1 MVEEINISKIS
12 VNKITFDETNPN
24 ILTKEQMKSLKLV
37 MEKFGFLA
45 PVILNKDLQVIDGE
59 HRVRVYQE
67 LGKKTI
73 PAYVIDINTIN
84 IKSHVLECHI
94 PCRCFFY
101 ITDVIQFIEIYI

>member
-1 MVEEINISKIS
+1 MKKGKGVFSVFSK
-12 VNKITFDETNPN
+12 KIIFDETNPN
-24 ILTKEQMKSLKLV
+24 ILTDEQMKSLKLV

-73 PAYVIDINTIN
+73 PAYVIDVNTIN
-84 IKSHVLECHI
+84 KKMLRQLMSAARLNTCSRVHSDPLV
-94 PCRCFFY
+94 
-101 ITDVIQFIEIYI
+101 